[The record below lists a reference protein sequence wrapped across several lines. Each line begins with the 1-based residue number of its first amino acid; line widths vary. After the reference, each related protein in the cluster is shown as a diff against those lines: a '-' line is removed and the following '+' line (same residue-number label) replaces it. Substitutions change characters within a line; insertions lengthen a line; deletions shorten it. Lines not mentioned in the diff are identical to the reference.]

1 VKHLKPFN
9 ESKENLKDELQD
21 LCDNSLAY
29 LYDEGYTISL
39 SVRDKVKYPGK
50 NHIVVS
56 LGLPEENHVPT
67 TYGNGYQK
75 FNWQDVKDYYIPF
88 LRLLVRRYEL
98 QSYLDDTVYVY
109 LPNYT
114 NTCVYLQFNTISGF
128 RYCSLDA
135 VINDRTNLP
144 ENWPLWGINIKVV
157 DKI

>member
-1 VKHLKPFN
+1 MKYLKPFN
-9 ESKENLKDELQD
+9 ESKENSIKEELQD
-21 LCDNSLAY
+21 LCDTSLAY

-39 SVRDKVKYPGK
+39 SVRDQVKYPGK

-67 TYGNGYQK
+67 TYGNGYRK

-88 LRLLVRRYEL
+88 LRLLIRRYEL
-98 QSYLDDTVYVY
+98 QSYLDDTIY
-109 LPNYT
+109 
-114 NTCVYLQFNTISGF
+114 VYLQFNTISGF

-144 ENWPLWGINIKVV
+144 ENWPLWGINLKVL
-157 DKI
+157 DRI

>member
-1 VKHLKPFN
+1 MKHLKPFN
-9 ESKENLKDELQD
+9 ESKENLKEELQD
-21 LCDNSLAY
+21 FCDNSLAY

-39 SVRDKVKYPGK
+39 SVRDQVKYPGK

-88 LRLLVRRYEL
+88 LQLLVRRYEL
-98 QSYLDDTVYVY
+98 QPYLDDTAQ
-109 LPNYT
+109 
-114 NTCVYLQFNTISGF
+114 VYLQFNTISGF
-128 RYCSLDA
+128 RYLTLDA
-135 VINDRTNLP
+135 VINDRTGLDYNLKA
-144 ENWPLWGINIKVV
+144 PLWGINLKVV